1 MKPGGTEPGTEAGAE
16 TRTTAHV
23 RELLPEY
30 MLGALPEAEMAE
42 VERLLRASPELQ
54 GELDQLTLALAEV
67 AGSLGTVDPSPA
79 TRTRLMET
87 VAGTERFAPFLAPLG
102 HILDMSVEAVRAV
115 LARIDDAASWLPGLP
130 GMQLMHFDA
139 GPRMRTAD
147 AGFIRLAPGASF
159 PRHRHLGHEVNYVLE
174 GAMRD
179 GDAVHGPGAVV
190 VYDKDSEHLYT
201 AADERELVLMTVHH
215 GIQPIV

>member
-1 MKPGGTEPGTEAGAE
+1 MKAQA
-16 TRTTAHV
+16 

-30 MLGALPEAEMAE
+30 VLGALSDDQMEAVA
-42 VERLLRASPELQ
+42 RLVHESPELQ
-54 GELDQLTLALAEV
+54 SELEQLTVALAQV
-67 AGSLGTVDPSPA
+67 AGSLGTVEPSPS
-79 TRTRLMET
+79 TRARLMDT
-87 VAGTERFAPFLAPLG
+87 VGGTDRFAPFLAPLG
-102 HILDMSVEAVRAV
+102 RILDMSADALRAV
-115 LARIDDAASWLPGLP
+115 LARIDDAASWMPGLP

-159 PRHRHLGHEVNYVLE
+159 PRHRHLGHEVNFVLE

-179 GDAVHGPGAVV
+179 GDTVHGPGAVV

-201 AADERELVLMTVHH
+201 ATEDRELVLMTVHH
-215 GIQPIV
+215 GIQPIL